1 MAKITELTNA
11 LLDSANTVNNVYDKY
26 LNDQAALS
34 TQTKSIQ
41 LKQAI
46 DGELAKIKQNNK
58 FENWNTEINT
68 FFERIK
74 SDMSN
79 PDSPYYCRN
88 NLQAR
93 QFNAILEQNQ
103 VNVSDHVN
111 NLVIEAQ
118 KEKDIVDTENAIE
131 TIFQTHTGQQAI
143 DESNKLLK
151 LLYDTKAI
159 TLSQYDARKDK
170 IFQRAY
176 MDMYKTVYDESF
188 KTAMEMGKSRE
199 AFWQDVQNAVPK
211 LKATDAYGLEKT
223 VDTSVMDEKLHKEA
237 CQYYDAKLND
247 IQQGNAN
254 SLSEI
259 YQNMQ
264 QQKSAEAKVNI
275 ALEGQ
280 RAMKDMMGLQL
291 SENDRIKYA
300 NYFKL
305 EEYYGSGARGS
316 SSQRRAAAN
325 KLNPDD
331 RMKFYFNAIENS
343 DETTVY
349 NAKKDLE
356 DDLVLEFR
364 EYSGNPNASIMDV
377 KEAFPQ
383 VSAFLKEAR
392 NHLPPDL
399 KDVIGFAESAIK
411 STLNTKDDKTKY
423 EAEFNGIMDAVYDI
437 VFDADIKNAGPDAK
451 KELKA
456 RVIRAINAN
465 LGGVLEKQKDYK
477 QYFDEDYAGTKTLS
491 DYREGV
497 FESKEARMAKAMQE
511 RDANPDLVYTKA
523 NNLEVPFALQEGLS
537 RLENDERDELKQ
549 LIKAQT
555 GRDVDD
561 GEIGMHYE
569 SDGRND
575 VTARR
580 RYTIDG
586 WDYRF
591 KTDDGKHIIL
601 QKKKNGERG
610 GNEANDNTGW
620 ETVKTVSQ
628 QKEYDSPKAVAKR
641 TEKEVTSIVKKTNW
655 KDTSIPAEGFTY
667 TDDNG
672 KKQKLTYTDPEGEEK
687 VINQAYWKRLRP
699 AEQTR
704 IIMDWMKKEPEAAEK
719 WLKSIQ

>member
-1 MAKITELTNA
+1 MADILDFSNALLGLGNSVIDNKTKELTNE
-11 LLDSANTVNNVYDKY
+11 ANY
-26 LNDQAALS
+26 A
-34 TQTKSIQ
+34 TQTKQIQ
-41 LKQAI
+41 LKDDINKKMDEIRSSSDPEQWQTEITKFFEQTKSNMMNPDSKYYCKNNLQGKMFNTILEEAKVDVDNKVSGLVWNANREKALVDYRNNLTLLAQNETGQNYI
-46 DGELAKIKQNNK
+46 NKANELAKGLFECGYITREQYQNQLDTN
-58 FENWNTEINT
+58 FNAAYINT
-68 FFERIK
+68 ATKAFEDTVEESIK
-74 SDMSN
+74 RGDSKDKVIKMALDNVTNLMGIDTDGLPKTFDKEAMNQTLKKAFNQDYNAYLSD
-79 PDSPYYCRN
+79 Y
-88 NLQAR
+88 
-93 QFNAILEQNQ
+93 
-103 VNVSDHVN
+103 
-111 NLVIEAQ
+111 
-118 KEKDIVDTENAIE
+118 
-131 TIFQTHTGQQAI
+131 QQA
-143 DESNKLLK
+143 
-151 LLYDTKAI
+151 
-159 TLSQYDARKDK
+159 
-170 IFQRAY
+170 
-176 MDMYKTVYDESF
+176 
-188 KTAMEMGKSRE
+188 
-199 AFWQDVQNAVPK
+199 
-211 LKATDAYGLEKT
+211 
-223 VDTSVMDEKLHKEA
+223 
-237 CQYYDAKLND
+237 
-247 IQQGNAN
+247 NAN
-254 SLSEI
+254 KLSEI
-259 YQNMQ
+259 NQQMRQASTAEEKLAIARRGQDTLSRMTGNMLN
-264 QQKSAEAKVNI
+264 E
-275 ALEGQ
+275 
-280 RAMKDMMGLQL
+280 D
-291 SENDRIKYA
+291 DRNKYA
-300 NYFKL
+300 AYF
-305 EEYYGSGARGS
+305 EYELKGGSNGGSGAS
-316 SSQRRAAAN
+316 SALK

-392 NHLPPDL
+392 NHLPPDF
-399 KDVIGFAESAIK
+399 KDVISLAESAIK
-411 STLNTKDDKTKY
+411 STLNTKDDNTKY

-655 KDTSIPAEGFTY
+655 KDTSIPTEGFTY

-672 KKQKLTYTDPEGEEK
+672 NKQKLTYTDPEGDEK

-699 AEQTR
+699 AEKTR
-704 IIMDWMKKEPEAAEK
+704 IIMDWMEKDPEAAEK

>member
-1 MAKITELTNA
+1 MGKITELTNA
-11 LLDSANTVNNVYDKY
+11 LLDSANTVNNVYDDYINK
-26 LNDQAALS
+26 QAALS

-41 LKQAI
+41 LRSAI
-46 DGELAKIKQNNK
+46 DGELAKIKQNNN
-58 FENWNTEINT
+58 FENWNTEING
-68 FFERIK
+68 FFEKIK
-74 SDMSN
+74 GEMAN

-103 VNVSDHVN
+103 VTVSDHVN

-131 TIFQTHTGQQAI
+131 TVFQTYTGQQAI
-143 DESNKLLK
+143 DEANKLVK
-151 LLYDTKAI
+151 CLYDTKAI

-176 MDMYKTVYDESF
+176 MDMYETVYDESF
-188 KTAMEMGKSRE
+188 KTALEMGKSKE
-199 AFWQDVQNAVPK
+199 AYWQDIQSAVPK
-211 LKATDAYGLEKT
+211 LKATDTYGLEKSI
-223 VDTSVMDEKLHKEA
+223 DTTAMDEKLKNKA
-237 CQYYDAKLND
+237 YQYYDARLND
-247 IQQGNAN
+247 VQQGNAN
-254 SLSEI
+254 RLSEI
-259 YQNMQ
+259 YQKMQ
-264 QQKSAEAKVNI
+264 QQKSAEGKLNV

-280 RAMKDMMGLQL
+280 REMKGMLGLQL
-291 SENDRIKYA
+291 SENDRVRYA

-349 NAKKDLE
+349 NAKKDLY
-356 DDLVLEFR
+356 DDLVLEYR
-364 EYSGNPNASIMDV
+364 EYSGDPNATIMDV

-383 VSAFLKEAR
+383 VGAFLKEAR

-411 STLNTKDDKTKY
+411 STLNTKDDKNKY
-423 EAEFNGIMDAVYDI
+423 AEEFNGIMDAVYDI

-477 QYFDEDYAGTKTLS
+477 QYFDKDYAGTNTLS

-511 RDANPDLVYTKA
+511 RDANPDLVYTKD
-523 NNLEVPFALQEGLS
+523 NGVEVPFAMQEGLS

-555 GRDVDD
+555 GRDVED

-569 SDGRND
+569 GDGRND

-591 KTDDGKHIIL
+591 RTEDGKHIIL
-601 QKKKNGERG
+601 EKKKNGESG
-610 GNEANDNTGW
+610 SNEANDNSGW

-628 QKEYDSPKAVAKR
+628 QKAYDAPKAVAKR

-655 KDTSIPAEGFTY
+655 KNTNFPAEGFTY
-667 TDDNG
+667 TDDDG
-672 KKQKLTYTDPEGEEK
+672 SEKKLTYIDPEGEEK
-687 VINQAYWKRLRP
+687 VITQAYWKHLRP
-699 AEQTR
+699 AEKTR
-704 IIMDWMKKEPEAAEK
+704 IIMDWMEKEPEAAEK